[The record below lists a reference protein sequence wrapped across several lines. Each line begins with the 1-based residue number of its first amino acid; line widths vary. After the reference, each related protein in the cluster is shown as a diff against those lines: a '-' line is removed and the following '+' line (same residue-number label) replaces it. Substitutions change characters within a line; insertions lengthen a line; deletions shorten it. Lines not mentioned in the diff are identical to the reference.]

1 MSADA
6 CMPIG
11 QLFWVKKKSH
21 CNQMAMHRYN
31 FYDFILFYI
40 NSINCLLIMHLILYY
55 NNAKEETFIIN
66 YLVNSDQVNRTNKEK
81 SVTMVRFIV
90 PPK

>member
-1 MSADA
+1 MSYLESVVTNGDA
-6 CMPIG
+6 C
-11 QLFWVKKKSH
+11 
-21 CNQMAMHRYN
+21 NQIAMHVYN

-81 SVTMVRFIV
+81 
-90 PPK
+90 